1 MNCYFRIYLN
11 NPELVLCML
20 YSKYSIDG
28 RHWANYPEC
37 CKDSCPLLHPELLGD
52 MIWEDE

>member
-52 MIWEDE
+52 MIWEDK